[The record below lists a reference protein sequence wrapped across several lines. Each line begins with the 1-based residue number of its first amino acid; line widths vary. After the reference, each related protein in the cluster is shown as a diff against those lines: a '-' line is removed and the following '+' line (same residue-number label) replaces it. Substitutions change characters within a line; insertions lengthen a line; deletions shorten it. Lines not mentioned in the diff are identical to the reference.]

1 MLMTSPVS
9 DRSVSQFRGAIKETA
24 RAPHEALDAIAGAV
38 SEDQDRRHTVL
49 RSLMTRGLAI
59 QEYHTDRLRRTFD
72 MVLNLYSHG
81 AARDDLPS
89 VAFDYLRDRLERTI
103 LTLDTLRER
112 GDIFAAHEAAGCP
125 PVLVYDY
132 EVILDGADLPHHRSN
147 YTLLRICRPRV
158 SSSTMIAAP
167 T

>member
-59 QEYHTDRLRRTFD
+59 
-72 MVLNLYSHG
+72 
-81 AARDDLPS
+81 
-89 VAFDYLRDRLERTI
+89 
-103 LTLDTLRER
+103 
-112 GDIFAAHEAAGCP
+112 
-125 PVLVYDY
+125 
-132 EVILDGADLPHHRSN
+132 
-147 YTLLRICRPRV
+147 
-158 SSSTMIAAP
+158 
-167 T
+167 